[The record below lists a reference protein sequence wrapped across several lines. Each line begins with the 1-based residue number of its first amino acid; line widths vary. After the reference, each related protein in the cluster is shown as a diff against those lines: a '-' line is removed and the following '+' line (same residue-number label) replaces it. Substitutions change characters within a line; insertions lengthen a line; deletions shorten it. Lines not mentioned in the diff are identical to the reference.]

1 MFAAGEDSDVED
13 LLATTGSY
21 LAAPTSMPSHTI
33 NIKACTDLNKEA
45 YMRVI
50 TQHMNLHVRQKLAP
64 HMNLHVRQRV
74 TQHMN
79 LHVRH

>member
-1 MFAAGEDSDVED
+1 MFPAGEDSDVEE

-21 LAAPTSMPSHTI
+21 LAAPTSLPSHTI

-50 TQHMNLHVRQKLAP
+50 TQHMNLHVRHK
-64 HMNLHVRQRV
+64 V

-79 LHVRH
+79 LHVRLKLAQHMN